1 MNNDKYSILNYIS
14 NGNWPQIVDLYLA
27 DSIVDWRQCKS
38 LLGSYW
44 TCYCFYG
51 RKECYELFLMGKL
64 FMVSFSVRNFV
75 TKRYF
80 LGSYVDIVM
89 VGNFG
94 MICWLCMLRGRSVYY
109 PGNLVGFDI
118 L

>member
-1 MNNDKYSILNYIS
+1 MNKDNSILDYMG
-14 NGNWPQIVDLYLA
+14 NGNWTQIIDLYFSG
-27 DSIVDWRQCKS
+27 SIVDWRKS
-38 LLGSYW
+38 KSIMVGYW

-51 RKECYELFLMGKL
+51 RKQAYEFFLMGKL
-64 FMVSFSVRNFV
+64 FLVSFGVRVFTV
-75 TKRYF
+75 QRLF
-80 LGSYVDIVM
+80 LGNYVDIVM

-94 MICWLCMLRGRSVYY
+94 MICWTSIMRGRSVYY